1 VKEGMAMTDIL
12 KLIQD
17 RQSAR
22 GPFDPERPV
31 AAADLRSILEA
42 GRWAP
47 TAHNMQNFEIV
58 AVDDP
63 KLLEALTRLK
73 NPLSM
78 DFIEENWAQL
88 SFSEEELKR
97 KRVGV
102 LATRFPSAWSDPK
115 ATAAELEA
123 AARPLPTS
131 PTMLFIAYD
140 PKRRAPASEG
150 DFLGVISLGCATEN
164 MWLMAASLGI
174 GFHVVSSY
182 AGAGVEK
189 DVKRIL
195 GIPESLVLVYAIRLG
210 YPVSS
215 AASGEYL
222 RVRREIGDFVH
233 HNGFGRAGRVS

>member
-1 VKEGMAMTDIL
+1 
-12 KLIQD
+12 
-17 RQSAR
+17 
-22 GPFDPERPV
+22 
-31 AAADLRSILEA
+31 
-42 GRWAP
+42 
-47 TAHNMQNFEIV
+47 MQNFEIV

-63 KLLEALTRLK
+63 ELLEALTKLK

-78 DFIEENWAQL
+78 DFIEENRAQL
-88 SFSEEELKR
+88 SFTEEELKR
-97 KRVGV
+97 KKVGV
-102 LATRFPSAWSDPK
+102 LATRFPPALSDPK
-115 ATAAELEA
+115 ATADELKA

-131 PTMLFIAYD
+131 PTMLFMVYD

-189 DVKRIL
+189 DVKRTL

-210 YPVSS
+210 YPI
-215 AASGEYL
+215 APAPSGDYL

-233 HNGFGRAGRVS
+233 HDRFGERG

>member
-1 VKEGMAMTDIL
+1 MADIL
-12 KLIQD
+12 ELIRD

-22 GPFDPERPV
+22 GPFDPGRPV
-31 AAADLRSILEA
+31 SAGDLELILEA

-63 KLLEALTRLK
+63 ELLVALTKLK

-78 DFIEENWAQL
+78 DFIEENRAQL
-88 SFSEEELKR
+88 SFTEEELKR
-97 KRVGV
+97 RKVGV
-102 LATRFPSAWSDPK
+102 LATRFPPAWSYPK
-115 ATAAELEA
+115 ATADEMKA

-131 PTMLFIAYD
+131 PTMLFMVYD

-189 DVKRIL
+189 EVKRIL

-210 YPVSS
+210 YFLASTPS
-215 AASGEYL
+215 AGYL
-222 RVRREIGDFVH
+222 RVRREVGDFVH
-233 HNGFGRAGRVS
+233 HNRFGRAGGKS

>member
-1 VKEGMAMTDIL
+1 MADIL
-12 KLIQD
+12 KLIQG

-22 GPFDPERPV
+22 GPFDPKRPV
-31 AAADLRSILEA
+31 AAADLRSIIEA

-47 TAHNMQNFEIV
+47 TAHNMQNFEII

-63 KLLEALTRLK
+63 KMLEALTRLK

-78 DFIEENWAQL
+78 DFIRENRAQL
-88 SFSEEELKR
+88 SFTEEELKR
-97 KRVGV
+97 KKVGV
-102 LATRFPSAWSDPK
+102 LATRFPPAWSDPK
-115 ATAAELEA
+115 ATAAELDA

-140 PKRRAPASEG
+140 PKRRAPGSEG

-182 AGAGVEK
+182 AAAGVEK
-189 DVKRIL
+189 EVKRIL

-210 YPVSS
+210 YPI
-215 AASGEYL
+215 ASPPSGDYL
-222 RVRREIGDFVH
+222 RVRRDIEDFVH
-233 HNGFGRAGRVS
+233 RNKFGQRGGSA